1 MDFFNKAKDSFAFA
15 GKEFTQKASDI
26 SGIARISVKIKEEEK
41 KIEEKLHNL
50 GSRFY
55 NEKNEEAMKLFPELV
70 NELHN
75 LYTELKSDKFE
86 LAILKGKK
94 ICPNCGTELDAEL
107 IHCTNCS
114 INVENVSTTLP
125 TQTQLYCSNCG
136 NVIIGDAKFC
146 MNCGTKI
153 QN

>member
-1 MDFFNKAKDSFAFA
+1 
-15 GKEFTQKASDI
+15 
-26 SGIARISVKIKEEEK
+26 
-41 KIEEKLHNL
+41 
-50 GSRFY
+50 
-55 NEKNEEAMKLFPELV
+55 MKLFPELV

-75 LYTELKSDKFE
+75 LYTELKSDKVE

-125 TQTQLYCSNCG
+125 TQTQLY
-136 NVIIGDAKFC
+136 
-146 MNCGTKI
+146 
-153 QN
+153 